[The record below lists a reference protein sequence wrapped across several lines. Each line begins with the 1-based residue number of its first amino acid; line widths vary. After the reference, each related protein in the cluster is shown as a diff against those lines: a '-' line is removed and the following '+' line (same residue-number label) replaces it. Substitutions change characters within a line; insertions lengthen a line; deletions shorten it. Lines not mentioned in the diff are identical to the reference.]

1 MKSESLTIRAGYVID
16 PAQKLEGK
24 YDVLLKDG
32 RVAEVAAHGK
42 LRGKAD
48 QSFNARGLI
57 VAPGFIDAHVHLR
70 EPGQSHKETIASGTM
85 AAAAG
90 GFTSVCTM
98 PNTNPVNDSA
108 ETTRWMLDP
117 ARGAHVNVFPVAAAT
132 IGSLGEQL
140 TDFAALKRA
149 GAVALSDD
157 GKPILENKIMRQAL
171 AAAAMHK

>member
-1 MKSESLTIRAGYVID
+1 VLPSLWQLLIANCYLLKLMFTTMIADMKSESLTIRGGYVID

-32 RVAEVAAHGK
+32 RVTEVAAHGK

-85 AAAAG
+85 AAAAE
-90 GFTSVCTM
+90 VL
-98 PNTNPVNDSA
+98 PLSA
-108 ETTRWMLDP
+108 PCLIP
-117 ARGAHVNVFPVAAAT
+117 ARSMTV
-132 IGSLGEQL
+132 
-140 TDFAALKRA
+140 KRSPA
-149 GAVALSDD
+149 GC
-157 GKPILENKIMRQAL
+157 
-171 AAAAMHK
+171 